1 MKWKIISTE
10 QKYKNKWMTV
20 TEDVFENV
28 DGKRLTYGV
37 VRKEPCA
44 LIIPWDGKVFTLVGQ
59 YRHPNDYFSWEFPQ
73 GHLEHGSVEKTAIK
87 ELKEETGLTAEKI
100 EQLAH
105 FYLAPGHH
113 TQEYF
118 VFLATGLREGK
129 QELEESEEGM
139 VTKKIAPR
147 ELEKMISDGLIKD
160 GPTLA
165 ACGLLK
171 IKWNLKT

>member
-1 MKWKIISTE
+1 
-10 QKYKNKWMTV
+10 MTV
-20 TEDVFENV
+20 TEDVFENT
-28 DGKRLTYGV
+28 DGKQLTYGV

-59 YRHPNDYFSWEFPQ
+59 YRHPIDYFSWEFPQ
-73 GHLEHGSVEKTAIK
+73 GHLEHGSVEKTAMI
-87 ELKEETGLTAEKI
+87 ELKEETGLTTAKI
-100 EQLAH
+100 EQLAR

-118 VFLATGLREGK
+118 VFLATDLKQGE

-139 VTKKIAPR
+139 LTKQASS
-147 ELEKMISDGLIKD
+147 EEFEKMIRSGEIKD

-165 ACGLLK
+165 AYGLLK
-171 IKWNLKT
+171 VLWNQKM